1 MFKLITII
9 ALLLVSLTTFAKT
22 KMVTI
27 NDVQIAYQDSG
38 QGDAVVVFDAGFGT
52 PHNVWSQIQSQMNT
66 SVRTI
71 SYSRAGI
78 GRSSAAKQ
86 PRSITQH
93 VADLRAL
100 LAQLEIKQPIIY
112 VTHSYSG
119 LMASELAHNHPQQI
133 RGLLM
138 LDPATDAQQHQF
150 NAADKA
156 RVARDDAML
165 IKYMPK
171 TMVADYQFLLEQLN
185 AAPKQVTPLPSTV
198 PTTIITA
205 SKPSEQAFVFSETVE
220 GRKIW
225 VSLHQQ
231 LISNNNVQKTVF
243 I

>member
-1 MFKLITII
+1 
-9 ALLLVSLTTFAKT
+9 
-22 KMVTI
+22 
-27 NDVQIAYQDSG
+27 
-38 QGDAVVVFDAGFGT
+38 
-52 PHNVWSQIQSQMNT
+52 
-66 SVRTI
+66 
-71 SYSRAGI
+71 
-78 GRSSAAKQ
+78 
-86 PRSITQH
+86 
-93 VADLRAL
+93 
-100 LAQLEIKQPIIY
+100 
-112 VTHSYSG
+112 
-119 LMASELAHNHPQQI
+119 
-133 RGLLM
+133 M

-231 LISNNNVQKTVF
+231 LISNHNIQNQTLLNSVGHNIHKEHPELVINSINALINQTKS
-243 I
+243 